1 MHDVLAASLCF
12 NSTQVLVTVIYIVLC
27 RTLEPPLISLSSASD
42 LLKCAH
48 INENEIFQKKKPSCV
63 ILTNLKVKIWYDQLF
78 KEKSKHISRLTANLR
93 DKRWN
98 LSSHCQIHSFWLNI
112 VLFNTLD

>member
-48 INENEIFQKKKPSCV
+48 INENEIFQEKKPKLCNSNK
-63 ILTNLKVKIWYDQLF
+63 LKSQNLV
-78 KEKSKHISRLTANLR
+78 
-93 DKRWN
+93 
-98 LSSHCQIHSFWLNI
+98 
-112 VLFNTLD
+112 